1 MFDSLKDV
9 EVKETISYLPAGVHE
24 VTINEVKTSA
34 QRTDYTGT
42 PYTEFKVSN
51 SNGVAYLKMSG
62 ADEKTSDNAIRVRKE
77 IFKGFLQAAGAR
89 TFDNIPVACN
99 ETIGNKITVC
109 LGEREYWTND
119 KDTGEPVIKT
129 IVEYR
134 FANSSGKPI
143 TWMDKYNKRLSP
155 SDAAAYRAAHEAY
168 VGSNTPTSS
177 NDNLP
182 F

>member
-1 MFDSLKDV
+1 MFDSLENV
-9 EVKETISYLPAGVHE
+9 EVKETVNYLPAGVHE
-24 VTINEVKTSA
+24 VTIKELKTSA

-51 SNGVAYLKMSG
+51 SNGISFLKMSG

-77 IFKGFLQAAGAR
+77 IFKGFLQAAGAK
-89 TFDNIPVACN
+89 TFSNIPVACN
-99 ETIGNKITVC
+99 ETIGNKINVC

-119 KDTGEPVIKT
+119 KDTGEPVVKK

-143 TWMDKYNKRLSP
+143 TWMDKYNKKLSP
-155 SDAAAYRAAHEAY
+155 SDSAAYKAAYEAH
-168 VGSNTPTSS
+168 VGNNSGTT
-177 NDNLP
+177 DNLP

>member
-1 MFDSLKDV
+1 MFDSLENV
-9 EVKETISYLPAGVHE
+9 EVKETVNYLPAGVHE
-24 VTINEVKTSA
+24 VTIDKVSTSA
-34 QRTDYTGT
+34 QRDGYTGT

-51 SNGVAYLKMSG
+51 SNGIAFLKMSG
-62 ADEKTSDNAIRVRKE
+62 ADDKTSENAIRVRKE
-77 IFKGFLQAAGAR
+77 IFKGFLQAAGAKA
-89 TFDNIPVACN
+89 FGNIPVACN
-99 ETIGNKITVC
+99 ETIGNKINVC

-155 SDAAAYRAAHEAY
+155 SDSAAYKAAHESY
-168 VGSNTPTSS
+168 IGSNTPTSS
-177 NDNLP
+177 SDLP